1 MKIVVVSL
9 MLLGAMVAG
18 GAYAAAVPA
27 ETSMSKDRSVQAP
40 SKTKKNKSLHGRKPK
55 ASGKAGAVKANPKVN
70 RQDSMTETPPESAD
84 QSVQLRGVRG

>member
-1 MKIVVVSL
+1 MKIVVVL

-27 ETSMSKDRSVQAP
+27 ETSMSKDRSVQLAP
-40 SKTKKNKSLHGRKPK
+40 SKTKKNKSVHGRKPK
-55 ASGKAGAVKANPKVN
+55 ASGKAGAIKTNPKAN